1 MTRNMSNTMPA
12 NMPKNI
18 TQNLIKILM
27 IEDDIE
33 MAQII
38 KHGLEQ
44 TVCCSVRIASD
55 PFEAMNLMSDY
66 FYDFIILDWQL
77 PFLNGNETIETADR
91 SFKLEPSLPAQW
103 DTGKVPVI
111 ILSASAEKQCHLEKT
126 NHFKYSGHI
135 SKKQPLI
142 NILFSLAQI
151 IENENGQLSKS
162 A

>member
-1 MTRNMSNTMPA
+1 MTRNT
-12 NMPKNI
+12 
-18 TQNLIKILM
+18 TKILM
-27 IEDDIE
+27 IEDDNE

-38 KHGLEQ
+38 KSALEQ
-44 TVCCSVRIASD
+44 TMPCTVRIAPE
-55 PFEAMNLMSDY
+55 PFEALNLMSDH

-91 SFKLEPSLPAQW
+91 SFKYEPRLPVKW

-111 ILSASAEKQCHLEKT
+111 ILSASAESQCHLEKT

-135 SKKQPLI
+135 SKQQPLQ
-142 NILFSLAQI
+142 NILFSLAEI
-151 IENENGQLSKS
+151 VENENSLLSKS